1 MLIFTCIHE
10 TAFLMI
16 TIEPSCIICSD
27 DRPQYAV
34 ISLEISLSIET
45 PKTINFPFV
54 PNGKINVFRCSDI
67 FSTFKYCSIEHV

>member
-10 TAFLMI
+10 TAFMMI

-27 DRPQYAV
+27 DRPHYAV
-34 ISLEISLSIET
+34 ISLEISSSIET

-54 PNGKINVFRCSDI
+54 PNGKLMFLGVLI
-67 FSTFKYCSIEHV
+67 FLARLSIAALNML